1 MRVHNLKNISLR
13 IRHQSLTVICGVS
26 GSGKSSLAFD
36 TLYAEGQRRYIETF
50 SPYARQFLDRI
61 ERPAADRIDNIPP
74 AIAIRQNQRSHG
86 NRSTVGTR
94 TEILNYLRLLFVRAG
109 QQVCPACHLPIQ
121 SWNAGNLTRWLL
133 TTALQS
139 RGMLAF
145 RLSASV
151 EAETVNPLAELQSLQ
166 QRGFTRVIVRNSDGK
181 STQAGGS
188 VYSIERLEDLLEAW
202 QRADVDNQQMMAD
215 QVASMLVVIDRIRI
229 ETDAAGRIEES
240 LEAAFEAGDGQCLV
254 LLPAPQAATVEPS
267 DDKSAESAANEAFF
281 AQSMQIDD
289 IQWLAHEF
297 AREPMC
303 SGCRT
308 TFAVPTVESLN
319 FNSAIG
325 ACPTCEG
332 FGSVSTMTLER
343 VVPDDSLSIREGAIA
358 VWNTPAYEHE
368 RHELLALAAEFSI
381 PVDLPFRELSQHHR
395 QLITDGIPE
404 KNFGGLRG
412 FHRWLVR
419 HRYKMGVRVFLN
431 RWRSWVPCSDCHGT
445 RLNAQN
451 AAIQLQGKTFAELL
465 DLELSTVCNW
475 LNNVS
480 ESQSEVERTALK
492 TVFKHL
498 TDRLTFLQDCGLGYL
513 SLNRAIRT
521 LSGGE
526 AQRVMLT
533 AALGSGLIN
542 TLYVLDEPTTGLH
555 GTDTRRVIQAVRQLQ
570 DAGNTVVVVEHDPQ
584 FIMAAD
590 EIIEIGPAAGELGGQ
605 VTFQGTP
612 EQLLM
617 QQGSPTGD
625 RLQLYLRQS
634 TAGDAASA
642 LPVENSSA
650 SGKASPTED
659 LAFAEQRRGNR
670 QPKHWLMVADIC
682 CHNVTGVDLKF
693 PMGIITALTGVSGS
707 GKSSLLV
714 HSLYPAL
721 CRRLGI
727 TCDFDPQ
734 GTVGEIEGVDQ
745 LDNVVLLDQQPLQ
758 RTSRSIPATWIG
770 AFDDIRK
777 LLAETHEAKKRNYS
791 PGIFSFNSARG
802 GRCPVCEGLGVVTV
816 EMQFLADIQTTC
828 EECQGR
834 RFRSD
839 VLDVRY
845 RDRCVHDI
853 LEMTADEA
861 FAFFNGHSKIQQRL
875 NAMRQAGLG
884 YLRLGQPLSTLSGG
898 ESQRLRIAALLAGV
912 PLGDGESA
920 ASNRRSAR
928 VAGAGR
934 TLFILDEPST
944 GLHMQ
949 DIDRLMTCLDFLV
962 QTGHSVVVIEH
973 DEYLLQQTDWVIE
986 MGPGAGL
993 QGGKIL
999 RSSPQTAT

>member
-1 MRVHNLKNISLR
+1 MKNISLC
-13 IRHQSLTVICGVS
+13 IPHQKLTVICGVS

-94 TEILNYLRLLFVRAG
+94 TEILTYLRLLFIRAG
-109 QQVCPACHLPIQ
+109 HQVCSACNLPVQ

-133 TTALQS
+133 AAASQS
-139 RGMLAF
+139 RGLLAF
-145 RLSASV
+145 RLPDA
-151 EAETVNPLAELQSLQ
+151 AAAQPANPVAELQSLQ
-166 QRGFTRVIVRNSDGK
+166 HRGFARVIVATTNEG
-181 STQAGGS
+181 STQAGEAR
-188 VYSIERLEDLLEAW
+188 YSIERLEDLLQAW
-202 QRADVDNQQMMAD
+202 QKADEDSQQSIAD
-215 QVASMLVVIDRIRI
+215 QAASLLVVIDRIRI
-229 ETDAAGRIEES
+229 ESDQAGRIEEG
-240 LEAAFEAGDGQCLV
+240 LQTAFEAGDGQCV
-254 LLPAPQAATVEPS
+254 VFLPTPPGVAGEQ
-267 DDKSAESAANEAFF
+267 SAAISADSKANTALP
-281 AQSMQIDD
+281 AQSMQIDNAE
-289 IQWLAHEF
+289 WLAYEF
-297 AREPMC
+297 AGEPMC

-308 TFAVPTVESLN
+308 TFAALTVESLN

-332 FGSVSTMTLER
+332 FGSVSTMTFER
-343 VVPDDSLSIREGAIA
+343 VVPDDSISIRDGAIA
-358 VWNTPAYEHE
+358 AWNTPAYEHE
-368 RHELLALAAEFSI
+368 RHELLALAAEYGI
-381 PVDLPFRELSQHHR
+381 PVDVPFRELTQQQR
-395 QLITDGIPE
+395 QLIQDGIPDR
-404 KNFGGLRG
+404 NFGGLRG

-419 HRYKMGVRVFLN
+419 HRYKMGVRVYLN

-445 RLNAQN
+445 RLNAN
-451 AAIQLQGKTFAELL
+451 HGTIKLHGRTFAELL
-465 DLELSTVCNW
+465 DLELSAVSDW
-475 LNNVS
+475 LHDVWQS
-480 ESQSEVERTALK
+480 QTESQRVALN
-492 TVFKHL
+492 TVFRHL
-498 TDRLTFLQDCGLGYL
+498 TDRLNFLLHCGLGYL

-590 EIIEIGPAAGELGGQ
+590 EVIEIGPAAGELGGQ
-605 VTFQGTP
+605 VMFQGTP
-612 EQLLM
+612 EQLLI
-617 QQGSPTGD
+617 QEGSPTGC
-625 RLQLYLRQS
+625 RLQLHLKQTTSQPTTSEPR
-634 TAGDAASA
+634 GEV
-642 LPVENSSA
+642 LSA
-650 SGKASPTED
+650 SRDSSRKED
-659 LAFAEQRRGNR
+659 PADFHSHRGQR
-670 QPKHWLMVADIC
+670 QPKQWLTATDIR
-682 CHNVTGVDLKF
+682 CHNVAGIDVKF
-693 PMGIITALTGVSGS
+693 PLGIITALTGVSGS

-727 TCDFDPQ
+727 TCDFDAQ
-734 GTVGEIEGVDQ
+734 GTVGELQGVDQ
-745 LDNVVLLDQQPLQ
+745 LDHVVLLDQQPLQ
-758 RTSRSIPATWIG
+758 RTSRSIPVTWIG

-777 LLAETHEAKKRNYS
+777 LLAETHEAKKRNFS
-791 PGIFSFNSARG
+791 AGMFSFNSARG
-802 GRCPVCEGLGVVTV
+802 GRCPACEGLGVVTV
-816 EMQFLADIQTTC
+816 EMQFLADIETTC

-834 RFRSD
+834 RFRPD

-845 RDRCVHDI
+845 RDRCVHEI

-920 ASNRRSAR
+920 ATNRKAAR

-962 QTGHSVVVIEH
+962 QTGHSVVLIEH

-986 MGPGAGL
+986 MGPGAGS
-993 QGGKIL
+993 QGGKL
-999 RSSPQTAT
+999 MRSSPQSVT